1 MYVCPQNSTISTL
14 KDGRVYGTRNEIGT
28 YGLKLRLRPLHATI
42 MMVYMSPNSTK
53 CCPLVTRCL
62 KAQRCHQQMFNN
74 MLDIFISAQRA
85 NPFTFIKID
94 EGRNLR
100 LPLKKLKQEF

>member
-1 MYVCPQNSTISTL
+1 
-14 KDGRVYGTRNEIGT
+14 
-28 YGLKLRLRPLHATI
+28 
-42 MMVYMSPNSTK
+42 
-53 CCPLVTRCL
+53 
-62 KAQRCHQQMFNN
+62 MFNN

-100 LPLKKLKQEF
+100 MPLKKLKQEFSTAKYTVGFFQNQTLLGFAMRI